1 MIKPKQKHFLS
12 GANKQKLQDAAEISL
27 RDAIDLLKIDKYGSI
42 SMNTEPYSGHKTVN
56 NVPSIEEVSNKSN
69 IPVARIKK
77 LIKREL
83 VENCAGVRPSFKAFV
98 QFWYFVGANP
108 WYGI

>member
-12 GANKQKLQDAAEISL
+12 GANKQKLQEAAEINL
-27 RDAIDLLKIDKYGSI
+27 REAVDLLKIDKHGAI
-42 SMNTEPYSGHKTVN
+42 SMNTDCTGYKTVRS
-56 NVPSIEEVSNKSN
+56 VPSMGDVSNKTG
-69 IPVARIKK
+69 IPIPRIKK
-77 LIKREL
+77 LIKKGL
-83 VENCAGVRPSFKAFV
+83 VEEGFGVRPTFSAFV